1 MLIRISMDKGLSTI
15 HETHNKLLKK
25 LHSTNIP
32 IIGLSFGSPYLP
44 QYEYLD
50 SYLCAYGYGKVSI
63 DAAFKAI
70 FGRIPIKGKLP
81 ITLNEEYKIGHGIE
95 VKKNEKIFEYDK
107 NINLSVP
114 LDII

>member
-1 MLIRISMDKGLSTI
+1 MDKGLSTI

-50 SYLCAYGYGKVSI
+50 SYLCAYGYGKVS
-63 DAAFKAI
+63 
-70 FGRIPIKGKLP
+70 
-81 ITLNEEYKIGHGIE
+81 
-95 VKKNEKIFEYDK
+95 
-107 NINLSVP
+107 
-114 LDII
+114 